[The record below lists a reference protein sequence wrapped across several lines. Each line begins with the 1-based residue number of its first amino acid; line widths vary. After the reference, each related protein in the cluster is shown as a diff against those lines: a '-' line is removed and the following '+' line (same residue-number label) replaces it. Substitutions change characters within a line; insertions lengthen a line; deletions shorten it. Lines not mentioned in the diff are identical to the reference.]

1 MIPGRAEKKRS
12 QARPCRG
19 SNTGQHDLQS
29 YALPLSYRVRRLL
42 TPPAFPY
49 RDSLLMECTK
59 LRSLKLSFLAL
70 QIQACTFWN
79 SIIGFGN
86 SHYFQTT
93 RNLVYSVA
101 PLQSPLA
108 IIPAYTLH
116 NTTNV
121 VLTINSLFDPP
132 IPAYRELLVVDT
144 RRVPES
150 RTKVVTVSQFS

>member
-42 TPPAFPY
+42 TLLAFPY

-70 QIQACTFWN
+70 QIQACLEQYHRLWKQSLFPNYSKPSLFCCSSPITP
-79 SIIGFGN
+79 G
-86 SHYFQTT
+86 HHT
-93 RNLVYSVA
+93 RLH
-101 PLQSPLA
+101 SPQHDKCRLD
-108 IIPAYTLH
+108 H
-116 NTTNV
+116 Q
-121 VLTINSLFDPP
+121 LTIR
-132 IPAYRELLVVDT
+132 PAHT
-144 RRVPES
+144 RLQRATSS
-150 RTKVVTVSQFS
+150 RYSGCTRK